1 MPTVVSLRSQGSTFS
16 PSQFRSFP
24 LMISSF
30 LHQYQSRHKRGQTLK
45 RRLAICCT
53 HYESGTSSGLRLQL
67 QGLSSLFQANDPV
80 LWQPVSGLGE
90 PRADSESAVPRC
102 HRCTHPHILF
112 FSRAKARKSVICLFN
127 LLGIIVELLFTSS

>member
-1 MPTVVSLRSQGSTFS
+1 MPTVVLLRSQGSTFS

-24 LMISSF
+24 PDDLF
-30 LHQYQSRHKRGQTLK
+30 LLHQYQSRHKRGQTPE

-53 HYESGTSSGLRLQL
+53 HYEYGTSSGLRLQL
-67 QGLSSLFQANDPV
+67 QGLSSFFQANDPA

-112 FSRAKARKSVICLFN
+112 IPRAKARKSVICLFN
-127 LLGIIVELLFTSS
+127 LLGITVESLFMSS